1 MSEFFIPYSI
11 YLVLSISLFN
21 VLLTLFLYYDLFSPA
36 AIPEFA
42 YRKVFVTG
50 TFDYD
55 HEILLGPR
63 TREGELGFHIITPLI
78 RGDGLDT
85 ILVNRGF
92 VKRIKKNQSERPES
106 LVSKIFSIVYFYF
119 DSCCFYFTYDF
130 TFSFSLSF
138 CLISS
143 IDTRQSRISCNV
155 KRSRSS

>member
-1 MSEFFIPYSI
+1 MHYFII
-11 YLVLSISLFN
+11 ISFST
-21 VLLTLFLYYDLFSPA
+21 VLLTAISFYLTSPA

-63 TREGELGFHIITPLI
+63 TREGELGFHVITPLI

-92 VKRIKKNQSERPES
+92 VKRVKKPQSERPDS
-106 LVSKIFSIVYFYF
+106 LVSFVVYF
-119 DSCCFYFTYDF
+119 
-130 TFSFSLSF
+130 TFRLLFFLH
-138 CLISS
+138 
-143 IDTRQSRISCNV
+143 
-155 KRSRSS
+155 